1 MFSARADCP
10 VRKYLASNVPLR
22 AAGKKSGVKSLISFF
37 GVLTET
43 SFFGCC
49 VVYTKSLLR
58 QLFTIVSVNNCY

>member
-22 AAGKKSGVKSLISFF
+22 AVGEKIRRQEFNFLLRCIDRN
-37 GVLTET
+37 

-58 QLFTIVSVNNCY
+58 QLFTIVSVNNY